1 MIQSKALHRSRSS
14 LAAAPHSFPQYY
26 PPTCHKL
33 PRSIRDD
40 DAPRASC
47 DISAWREGDLPF
59 TSPRSPRIPLPSCLL
74 SPCLKNGRKTKTKTN
89 TAGTHFTRSSEGR
102 RAPAVSDLEVL
113 PVTFDPRSPEAAA
126 RVHCRVNADIWL
138 YSNEAETYEV
148 IYEVWISY
156 ALQRQAT
163 L

>member
-1 MIQSKALHRSRSS
+1 MTRPGRAVIFQ
-14 LAAAPHSFPQYY
+14 
-26 PPTCHKL
+26 
-33 PRSIRDD
+33 RDG
-40 DAPRASC
+40 
-47 DISAWREGDLPF
+47 EGDLPF

-89 TAGTHFTRSSEGR
+89 TAGTHFTRSFEGR

-148 IYEVWISY
+148 IYEV
-156 ALQRQAT
+156 
-163 L
+163 